1 MIVTI
6 VWLSNENGVA
16 CLNSRLT
23 NCKRQM
29 TVLMITVM
37 TMTLQVT
44 SEVTVTPSTSN
55 AIAMSQL

>member
-1 MIVTI
+1 
-6 VWLSNENGVA
+6 
-16 CLNSRLT
+16 
-23 NCKRQM
+23 M

-44 SEVTVTPSTSN
+44 SEVTVTPITSN